1 MSKNNYNNV
10 NCNQFEDRDRLYISD
25 LPPTTTT
32 IKTKMRQRDNNYMK
46 LETNPNYQ
54 QITDKEQQIK
64 YRKYLEKHQKSYNYN
79 SLTMI
84 DHNNIYKS

>member
-25 LPPTTTT
+25 LPPTTT